1 MTERTS
7 HPDTHRHFLPGLGKG
22 PLTPLYDLVHRFSGL
37 GRAHRE
43 MIRLADPRAGQRV
56 LDVGCGTGN
65 LLLALG
71 RERAGVDLVGLDPDE
86 RALAIAR
93 RKARRAGVAVDWRR
107 GFAEELPFPDA
118 SVDRVFSSLMLH
130 HLDPAAKEQLLTE
143 VRRVLRPEGVLVLA
157 DMPGHGGGDHGDH
170 GAGHGGGHGR
180 GRRGP
185 GRLHQQMAAR
195 LRDNGDVPDRIAA
208 AGFTVE
214 PTVTFPLRRLGEL
227 SIITAHPD
235 S

>member
-7 HPDTHRHFLPGLGKG
+7 HPDTHRHFVPGLGKG

-43 MIRLADPRAGQRV
+43 MIRLADPRPGQRV

-93 RKARRAGVAVDWRR
+93 RKARRARVAVDWRR

-130 HLDPAAKEQLLTE
+130 HLGPAAKEALLAE
-143 VRRVLRPEGVLVLA
+143 VRRVLRPGGVLVLA
-157 DMPGHGGGDHGDH
+157 DMD
-170 GAGHGGGHGR
+170 GHGR
-180 GRRGP
+180 GAHNPFGRRMAT
-185 GRLHQQMAAR
+185 RLAGNTG
-195 LRDNGDVPDRIAA
+195 LPERIAA

-214 PTVTFPLRRLGEL
+214 PTVVVALRRLGEL
-227 SIITAHPD
+227 SVIEAHPG

>member
-7 HPDTHRHFLPGLGKG
+7 HPDTHRHFVPGLGKG
-22 PLTPLYDLVHRFSGL
+22 LLTPLYDVVHRFSGL

-43 MIRLADPRAGQRV
+43 MIRLADPRPGQRV

-71 RERAGVDLVGLDPDE
+71 RERPGVDLVGLDPDE

-93 RKARRAGVAVDWRR
+93 RKARRARLAVDWRR

-118 SVDRVFSSLMLH
+118 SVDLVFSSLMLH
-130 HLDPAAKEQLLTE
+130 HLDPAAKDQLLTE
-143 VRRVLRPEGVLVLA
+143 VRRVLRPDGALVLA
-157 DMPGHGGGDHGDH
+157 DMPGHGGGPD
-170 GAGHGGGHGR
+170 AGHGGHGGHGR
-180 GRRGP
+180 LNRK
-185 GRLHQQMAAR
+185 MAAR
-195 LRDNGDVPDRIAA
+195 LRDNGDVPDRIAG

-227 SIITAHPD
+227 AIITARPG